1 MTEPTKPNFARQ
13 AKTITKDY
21 EQSIFS
27 GVMDLTEIIE
37 KALSEAWEKGKK
49 AGEIERG
56 DHL

>member
-49 AGEIERG
+49 AGEGER
-56 DHL
+56 DV